1 MKCNNIIVTG
11 GMGFIGSNF
20 IRFLEASEFSGN
32 LLNVDALKMGSNTK
46 NLEGLKL
53 KGYSFL
59 NRDLSEKKVDVENFD
74 CIFNFASETHV
85 DRSIADPELFLKNN
99 IWLVFNILEAIRL
112 SKSNIRLIHA
122 STDEIYGDALSGSF
136 DESSPVRP
144 SNPYSAT
151 KVAQEALILSYVRTY
166 GIDAVITRSSNNFGP
181 YQFPE
186 KFIPKTI
193 IRAMLGLKVPLYG
206 NGKQVRSWIFAEDN
220 VRAMLLVSE
229 KGVKGEIYNIPGVQ
243 EIMNKDLATKILKIM
258 GKDESFLEF
267 VEDRPGHDIRYSI
280 NGEKLKALGFMH
292 EVSLEEGIKRTV
304 NWYVS
309 NRSWWEPLIKEKP
322 SVLSKEPWKL

>member
-1 MKCNNIIVTG
+1 M
-11 GMGFIGSNF
+11 
-20 IRFLEASEFSGN
+20 
-32 LLNVDALKMGSNTK
+32 
-46 NLEGLKL
+46 
-53 KGYSFL
+53 
-59 NRDLSEKKVDVENFD
+59 
-74 CIFNFASETHV
+74 
-85 DRSIADPELFLKNN
+85 
-99 IWLVFNILEAIRL
+99 
-112 SKSNIRLIHA
+112 
-122 STDEIYGDALSGSF
+122 
-136 DESSPVRP
+136 
-144 SNPYSAT
+144 
-151 KVAQEALILSYVRTY
+151 RTY